1 MRILLDYRPALR
13 ERTGVGEYVHGLA
26 SGLLPQLA
34 ADDTLVLFSS
44 SLRDRLDGHASPAHR
59 LLIVRIP
66 VRILNFAWHRL
77 EWPPIEMLA
86 GPVDVAHAAHP
97 LMIPVRSGVRVITVY
112 DLDFLDH
119 PERTR
124 AEIRRDYPPLVPQH
138 AQRADLV
145 VTISQYTAAQ
155 TSDRLGVAADR
166 IVVCRP
172 GAPAAARRA
181 EPKAVGPILFV
192 GTIEPRKNLDVLFR
206 AYARV
211 LSNRPDTPPLL
222 LVGRTVE
229 QSAAILEPLSTAPLA
244 GHARHL
250 GYVDAA
256 CPPSTHGRSVD
267 AGHAVARR
275 GFRHSSAG
283 SDGRGRAGRR
293 IAAGCAARGRR
304 RRGLL
309 VDATD
314 DAAFAAAIEALL
326 SEPQRRVAQA
336 EAGVL
341 RAREFSWKDSAAQL
355 LAAYRA
361 AFDRQRGVKARLMG
375 ETSHPNPGCASAW
388 TPGSCLDR
396 RRASVVISA
405 SFCCGGRREATA
417 IAGSSCSTPPNRC
430 RSVCPPGRWT
440 IGS

>member
-44 SLRDRLDGHASPAHR
+44 SLRDRLDGHVVAGASAVD
-59 LLIVRIP
+59 VRIP

-124 AEIRRDYPPLVPQH
+124 AEIRRDYPQLVPQH

-145 VTISQYTAAQ
+145 VTISRYTAAQ

-172 GAPAAARRA
+172 GAPASARRA

-229 QSAAILEPLSTAPLA
+229 QSAAILEPLSSAPLA

-250 GYVDAA
+250 GYVDARVHRQLMEEA
-256 CPPSTHGRSVD
+256 SMLVMPSLEEGFGIPALEAMA
-267 AGHAVARR
+267 AGVPVVASRR
-275 GFRHSSAG
+275 GALPEVVG
-283 SDGRGRAGRR
+283 DA
-293 IAAGCAARGRR
+293 
-304 RRGLL
+304 GLL

-314 DAAFAAAIEALL
+314 DVAFAAAIEALL

-336 EAGVL
+336 DAGVL

-361 AFDRQRGVKARLMG
+361 ACDRQRGVKAR
-375 ETSHPNPGCASAW
+375 S
-388 TPGSCLDR
+388 
-396 RRASVVISA
+396 
-405 SFCCGGRREATA
+405 
-417 IAGSSCSTPPNRC
+417 
-430 RSVCPPGRWT
+430 
-440 IGS
+440 